1 MRTEGVVTVGG
12 PPGQL
17 RATLTIQGLD
27 LEPDDISGRLKCLPD
42 DSQRRGQ
49 PRKRGAPYKHG
60 AWSITA
66 VSDGQQSGSEL
77 VGVLLDRLPAD
88 SDVWDELRPVCQVS
102 LDLYVYLTTEN
113 QDLVLS
119 AEQVGRLS
127 KMGAG
132 IWVDMYVGSED

>member
-1 MRTEGVVTVGG
+1 MSSESVVTVGG
-12 PPGQL
+12 LPGQL

-27 LEPDDISGRLKCLPD
+27 LEPDDISARLKCGPD
-42 DSQRRGQ
+42 ESQRRGE

-66 VSDGQQSGSEL
+66 VSDGQQSASEL
-77 VGVLLDRLPAD
+77 VGLLLDRLPMD
-88 SDVWDELRPVCQVS
+88 GDVWNDLRPYQVS
-102 LDLYVYLTTEN
+102 LDLYVYLTKEN
-113 QDLVLS
+113 QDFVLS

-127 KMGAG
+127 KMGAA